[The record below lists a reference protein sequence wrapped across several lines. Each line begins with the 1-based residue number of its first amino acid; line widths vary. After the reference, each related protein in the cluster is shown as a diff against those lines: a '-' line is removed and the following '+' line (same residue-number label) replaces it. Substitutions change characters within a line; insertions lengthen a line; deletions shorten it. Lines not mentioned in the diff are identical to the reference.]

1 MTTTVMSNTGTK
13 SKIKK
18 SISYRFVLTAEL
30 EQIISYLEHL
40 YIGLDRSEILKLALN
55 TLYRSN
61 IEDKSILNEIANTPK
76 RLFNDENKA
85 LDWLEN
91 HQ

>member
-1 MTTTVMSNTGTK
+1 MSNTETK
-13 SKIKK
+13 SKVKK

-30 EQIISYLEHL
+30 EQIIHYLEHL

-61 IEDKSILNEIANTPK
+61 TQDKSILNEIANTPK

-85 LDWLEN
+85 LNWLEN
-91 HQ
+91 NL